1 MEKEQGSSA
10 SIDQLETEEVP
21 ADVILKKNW
30 KMGGRLISW
39 LVGSNVLLF
48 SCTLVTCVFSQDVDM
63 WETDLLIFMSVMLVL
78 CILWM
83 FFQLYFSWK
92 HKCAVLYKDC
102 EAGPIWMRGG
112 ILLFGIGTLV
122 MDCFKVIHAVGYLGC
137 ESPVKIIQ
145 PVLQAIFVIVQTYFL
160 WISCKHCVQIH
171 MNATRCGLMLMIII
185 NLIIWVIAVTEE
197 SRHHTFELEKNLLDN
212 LTENATTHSQDRMED
227 VHKCDCTFMCTF
239 TPNEY
244 YYLYPFNIEYN
255 LFAAAMI
262 YIMWKNVGRQT
273 DENASKY
280 HGIGLSVHRHIPL
293 LGLISGLSVLII
305 GLVLFVLYEIRIEH
319 TNKSLLSLT
328 SFYLFHVIS
337 LVLMCLANLAGIII
351 FQLDERSMDNEK
363 NPSRTL
369 DKALLL
375 GTTLGQYAISYYSI
389 VAMVATKPPSILS
402 CLTLT
407 YSLLMIVQHS
417 LQNVFIIEGLHR
429 LPPNPITNSS
439 VVLDTTKSEF
449 QREVSEEASE
459 SAITQYVDSI
469 NSASR
474 DHHQTSD
481 LANLRRPTITEQ
493 LKLHLKKRKTMKD
506 IYLFL
511 FLSNIIFWIM
521 PAFGA
526 RIRFDND
533 LEVKFYGFT
542 IWAIIT
548 NICLPFGIFYRMH
561 AAASLLELYNKY

>member
-375 GTTLGQYAISYYSI
+375 GTTLG
-389 VAMVATKPPSILS
+389 
-402 CLTLT
+402 
-407 YSLLMIVQHS
+407 
-417 LQNVFIIEGLHR
+417 LHR